1 MITDDQL
8 LSSSTVQS
16 ALARMRG
23 QGLHKLANAP
33 TLDAAVLDLTTKF
46 AYMLLKQARIEEG
59 LESLDKLASPVTAAT
74 AMPTLRRVVP
84 HAAAMGGLGA
94 LSGGAVGATY
104 DENDPVRGG
113 LAGAVAG
120 GLLGLGAG
128 SIAGGKVRDAELLR
142 HNAEKNLLQAL
153 RNGVGPAE
161 GQISAELA
169 DAGVKAVGT
178 RAQEAATAQRNA
190 LLSGGAAAALG
201 GGLVGHVAGNTLRAG
216 DAPPPAS
223 EVLPWDNYD
232 YGKVANLLQR
242 VFRRPTGG
250 PVPGHVP
257 APHAA
262 DAVVAMPGGA
272 AKITG
277 GAAAPTPNKVIL
289 PEYIRNHQ
297 PVELPKMQTG
307 AERVSPPSAASKAKA
322 KPTQT
327 FDPHELQANA
337 FMSRLKPASGAAEGP
352 FTLAGM
358 KGRVSTAA
366 FNVPGSIVRGGLA
379 GAGVGAVGGAIGAG
393 EGNRM
398 QGALGGAALGAGV
411 GAGAGQIAR
420 MNYRSGMQGL
430 TAAGKNTQA
439 LQKGFANRAG
449 RAVSDLRAGDSASA
463 LKHVDALRGSRF
475 ADITNAEMLRAGTL
489 AGGAA
494 AAGIGAAAIAP
505 SKKTAGI
512 FSPALSPIVTGGG
525 LGALTGTLAADDEHR
540 LHGALAGGLA
550 GAGLGY
556 GAGVAGAARAAGI
569 ETRQLK
575 ALARHDA
582 STTARDALMK
592 KKRIPD
598 REYMKEVADIRRGTI
613 ADLGKQGIS
622 DAKDL
627 GDIAA
632 GGLGLVGGAG
642 AGYLASKDAA
652 FKVPGSI
659 GYGATGGALL
669 GGLGGGLA
677 GPDGDRTRG
686 ALTGA
691 AMGAAL
697 GAGAGQVARMG
708 FRGDMHALD
717 AAKGPGHAKEL
728 NSALEAVRAQAQT
741 AREAGNH
748 ALAEQLLTA
757 PAFEPLLKSEAE
769 RTMTLGGGTAL
780 AGLAGTMGSH
790 AAGQQAE
797 LQRQR
802 QQGMPWR

>member
-8 LSSSTVQS
+8 LSSSAVQG

-23 QGLHKLANAP
+23 QGLHKLANVP
-33 TLDAAVLDLTTKF
+33 TLEAAVLDLTTKF
-46 AYMLLKQARIEEG
+46 AYALLKQARIEEG
-59 LESLDKLASPVTAAT
+59 LESLDKLAAAPM
-74 AMPTLRRVVP
+74 AALRRVAP

-94 LSGGAVGATY
+94 LSGGAVGAAY
-104 DENDPVRGG
+104 DDADPMRGG
-113 LAGAVAG
+113 LAGAAAG

-128 SIAGGKVRDAELLR
+128 SIAGGKIRDSELLR
-142 HNAEKNLLQAL
+142 HNAEKDLLHAL

-201 GGLVGHVAGNTLRAG
+201 GGLVGHVAGNTLSAG
-216 DAPPPAS
+216 DAPPPAP

-232 YGKVANLLQR
+232 YRKVANLLQR

-250 PVPGHVP
+250 PVPGHAP
-257 APHAA
+257 APRAA

-307 AERVSPPSAASKAKA
+307 AERVSSPSAAPKVKA

-352 FTLAGM
+352 FTMAGM
-358 KGRVSTAA
+358 KGRTVTAA
-366 FNVPGSIVRGGLA
+366 FAVPGSVMRGGLA

-411 GAGAGQIAR
+411 GAGAGQVAR
-420 MNYRSGMQGL
+420 MNYRAGMEGL

-439 LQKGFANRAG
+439 LQTGFGRMAARA
-449 RAVSDLRAGDSASA
+449 AKDVKAGDPSRA
-463 LKHVDALRGSRF
+463 LQRMQNPRF
-475 ADITNAEMLRAGTL
+475 ADVTRAELQRAGTL

-494 AAGIGAAAIAP
+494 LAGVGAAAIAP
-505 SKKTAGI
+505 SGKTAGAW
-512 FSPALSPIVTGGG
+512 SPALSPIVTGGG
-525 LGALTGTLAADDEHR
+525 LGALAGTLASDDEHR
-540 LHGALAGGLA
+540 LQGALAGGLA

-556 GAGVAGAARAAGI
+556 GAGVGGALRAQGVEA
-569 ETRQLK
+569 RQLQ
-575 ALARHDA
+575 ALARHDNRTA
-582 STTARDALMK
+582 ARDAVMK
-592 KKRIPD
+592 SKRIPD
-598 REYMKEVADIRRGTI
+598 RAYMKEVADIRRGTI
-613 ADLGKQGIS
+613 ADLGKQGIT

-632 GGLGLVGGAG
+632 GGLGIAGGAG
-642 AGYLASKDAA
+642 AGYLATKDAA

-659 GYGATGGALL
+659 GYGAAGGAAL

-677 GPDGDRTRG
+677 APDGDKTRG

-728 NSALEAVRAQAQT
+728 NSALEAARVQAQA

-748 ALAEQLLTA
+748 AVAEQLLTT
-757 PAFEPLLKSEAE
+757 PAFEPLLKAEAE
-769 RTMTLGGGTAL
+769 RTMTLGGGTTL

-797 LQRQR
+797 LQRQ
-802 QQGMPWR
+802 QQQRMPWR